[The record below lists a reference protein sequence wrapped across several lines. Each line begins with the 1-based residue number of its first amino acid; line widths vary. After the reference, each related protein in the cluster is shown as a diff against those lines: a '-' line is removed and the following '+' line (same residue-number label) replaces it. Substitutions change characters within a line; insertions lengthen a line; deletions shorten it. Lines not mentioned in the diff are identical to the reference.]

1 MPQIGTSSFY
11 LCSKINEK
19 ASIMTAKQ
27 SKKQE
32 LDLLQAVEKI
42 VELAKDSFSW
52 LSNHQNYSF
61 YERYRRIGK
70 KRSYNMLPR

>member
-32 LDLLQAVEKI
+32 LDLLQV
-42 VELAKDSFSW
+42 
-52 LSNHQNYSF
+52 
-61 YERYRRIGK
+61 
-70 KRSYNMLPR
+70 RSPRPYKGTKCNDVTIY